1 MNLVFIDT
9 DGLTAGIE
17 ATHAEQ
23 TALGR
28 SYIGTTYNYRIGR
41 THLVYGS
48 GASVSANGDAFF
60 RQRVSN
66 PQTIFDSK
74 QLADNQP
81 LFWDDG
87 EVSGGGTATLY
98 NSNQASTTISVTADT
113 AGRRV
118 RQTRRWL
125 NYQPGKSQNVIM
137 TAVMSG
143 NATKRLGQFNDGNGV
158 FFGHDTTFHVG
169 VRTSATGSPV
179 DTLIPQSEWNIDT
192 MDGTGNSGITLDATK
207 TNIYFIDYEWLG
219 VGTIRYGVFYNGTPY
234 YVHAIHNANINT
246 VVYMSTPNLPLRYE
260 VANDG
265 TNTASSLTHIC
276 TTVITEGG
284 RQQSGIERGIS
295 VGVTPLT
302 TLNDADTYPMIIIR
316 LKSTYLGSLVRF
328 IDFAA
333 LCTSTSEYLISVI
346 VNPTYEGTAPT
357 YVSLTNSAIE
367 YALPTNATKATGGT
381 VLFNQLGSDS
391 AQSRAGISRTFDSDL
406 VIGSSIAGTADTLA
420 LCVQRLTGTTETF
433 YAAMNFSETN

>member
-1 MNLVFIDT
+1 
-9 DGLTAGIE
+9 
-17 ATHAEQ
+17 
-23 TALGR
+23 
-28 SYIGTTYNYRIGR
+28 
-41 THLVYGS
+41 
-48 GASVSANGDAFF
+48 
-60 RQRVSN
+60 
-66 PQTIFDSK
+66 
-74 QLADNQP
+74 
-81 LFWDDG
+81 
-87 EVSGGGTATLY
+87 
-98 NSNQASTTISVTADT
+98 
-113 AGRRV
+113 
-118 RQTRRWL
+118 
-125 NYQPGKSQNVIM
+125 
-137 TAVMSG
+137 
-143 NATKRLGQFNDGNGV
+143 
-158 FFGHDTTFHVG
+158 
-169 VRTSATGSPV
+169 V

-207 TNIYFIDYEWLG
+207 TNIYVIDYEWLG
-219 VGTIRYGVFYNGTPY
+219 VGTIRYGIFFNGIPY

-260 VANDG
+260 VTNSG

-295 VGVTPLT
+295 RGDVPLV
-302 TLNDADTYPMIIIR
+302 TLNDGDIYPMIIIR
-316 LKSTYLGSLVRF
+316 LKTAYLGSLVRF

-333 LCTSTSEYLISVI
+333 LCTSTSEYLVSVI
-346 VNPTYEGTAPT
+346 INPTYGGTAPT
-357 YVSLTNSAIE
+357 YIPLTNSAIE
-367 YALPTNATKATGGT
+367 YALPDNTTKATGGT